1 MRTTVMRT
9 FPRRLAVPLAA
20 ALALALVAG
29 ACTRNGAAFESF
41 QRVNSEREARG
52 LSILTLDQTLI
63 NKAQDWADSMA
74 SRGRVGH
81 SVLADGAG
89 DNWRILG
96 ENVGWARSVGEM
108 HSMFMNSPE
117 HRANVV
123 SGRYNRVGTGVAV
136 VDGRYYVVQV
146 FAG

>member
-1 MRTTVMRT
+1 MRT
-9 FPRRLAVPLAA
+9 FPRRLGVPVVA

-41 QRVNSEREARG
+41 QRINSEREGRG

-74 SRGRVGH
+74 ASDRVSH
-81 SVLADGAG
+81 SVLTDGAG
-89 DNWRILG
+89 NDWRVLG
-96 ENVGWARSVGEM
+96 ENVGWARSIGEA
-108 HSMFMNSPE
+108 HALFMASAP
-117 HRANVV
+117 HRAAILD
-123 SGRYNRVGTGVAV
+123 GRYDRVGTGVTER
-136 VDGRYYVVQV
+136 GGKYFVVQV